1 MARRRRTA
9 LLSPVLTPSI
19 SPWLFV
25 AGIILF
31 AVLGNAVY
39 ALVENWL
46 ETPLAILLFSIV
58 VLGLLLLLFQA
69 VRRYLRPT
77 LDANLNTHPRRGL
90 VALVSHG
97 KLEESAALAAIRYHY
112 RGEKDERPSPTL
124 RHCWLIT
131 SPYETPRP
139 GAQPP
144 RPGYQTAWQNA
155 NDLKAMFAGQIDMH
169 VVEIDPNNA
178 EDVYEKVAMA
188 LRAAERLRL
197 PRSEVTADYTGG
209 NKPMSAGM
217 ALAAAT
223 LGFGLEYMDARQHDE
238 QGRAVPSGG
247 SDPVTLDLQYVIG
260 RESE

>member
-1 MARRRRTA
+1 MARRRTA

-46 ETPLAILLFSIV
+46 RTPLAILLFSAV

-90 VALVSHG
+90 VVLVSQG
-97 KLEESAALAAIRYHY
+97 KLEETPALAAIRYHY

-124 RHCWLIT
+124 GHCWLIT
-131 SPYETPRP
+131 SPHEAPRPVGPSPRP
-139 GAQPP
+139 GF
-144 RPGYQTAWQNA
+144 QTAWENA
-155 NDLKAMFAGQIDMH
+155 NALKKMFAGKIDMH
-169 VVEIDPNNA
+169 LVEVDPNNA

-188 LRAAERLRL
+188 LRTAERLRL
-197 PRSEVTADYTGG
+197 PRSEVAADYTGG
-209 NKPMSAGM
+209 TKPMSIGM

-238 QGRAVPSGG
+238 QGRAVPAGG
-247 SDPVTLDLQYVIG
+247 SDPVSLDLQYVIG
-260 RESE
+260 GQAE

>member
-1 MARRRRTA
+1 MARRRTA

-46 ETPLAILLFSIV
+46 QTPLAILLFSVV

-90 VALVSHG
+90 VVLVSQG
-97 KLEESAALAAIRYHY
+97 TFEGSAALAAIRYHY

-131 SPYETPRP
+131 SPPEPVQTSAKSPQP
-139 GAQPP
+139 GF
-144 RPGYQTAWQNA
+144 QTAWENA
-155 NDLKAMFAGQIDMH
+155 NALKAMFVGRIDMH
-169 VVEIDPNNA
+169 LVVVDHNNA
-178 EDVYEKVAMA
+178 EDVYEKVTMC
-188 LRAAERLRL
+188 LRATERLGL

-209 NKPMSAGM
+209 TKPMSGGM
-217 ALAAAT
+217 VLAAAT
-223 LGFGLEYMDARQHDE
+223 MGFSLEYMDARQHDA
-238 QGRAVPSGG
+238 QGRAVASGG

>member
-1 MARRRRTA
+1 MARRRTA

-39 ALVENWL
+39 DLVENWL
-46 ETPLAILLFSIV
+46 QTPLAILLFSVV

-69 VRRYLRPT
+69 ARRFLRPT
-77 LDANLNTHPRRGL
+77 LDANLNTHPRQGL
-90 VALVSHG
+90 VVLVSQG
-97 KLEESAALAAIRYHY
+97 KLEETPALAAIRYHY

-124 RHCWLIT
+124 RHCWLVT
-131 SPYETPRP
+131 SPQESPRP
-139 GAQPP
+139 GATPP
-144 RPGYQTAWQNA
+144 TPGFQTAWENA
-155 NDLKAMFAGQIDMH
+155 NALKAMYVGQIDMH
-169 VVEIDPNNA
+169 LVEVDPNNA
-178 EDVYEKVAMA
+178 EDVYEKVAMS

-209 NKPMSAGM
+209 MKPMSVGM

-223 LGFGLEYMDARQHDE
+223 LGFGLEYMNARRHDE
-238 QGRAVPSGG
+238 QGRAIPAGG
-247 SDPVTLDLQYVIG
+247 SDPVSLDLQYVIG
-260 RESE
+260 QERE

>member
-1 MARRRRTA
+1 MARRRTA

-46 ETPLAILLFSIV
+46 ETPLAILLFSVI

-77 LDANLNTHPRRGL
+77 LDANLNTHPRQGL
-90 VALVSHG
+90 VVLVSQG
-97 KLEESAALAAIRYHY
+97 KLEETPTLAAIRYHF

-131 SPYETPRP
+131 SPQELPRP
-139 GAQPP
+139 GGPP
-144 RPGYQTAWQNA
+144 PNPGFQTAWENA
-155 NDLKAMFAGQIDMH
+155 NALRAMFAGQVDMRL
-169 VVEIDPNNA
+169 VEVDPNNA

-188 LRAAERLRL
+188 LRAAERLGL

-209 NKPMSAGM
+209 MKPMSVGM

-223 LGFGLEYMDARQHDE
+223 MGYGLEYMDARRHDA
-238 QGRAVPSGG
+238 QGRAIPAEGA
-247 SDPVTLDLQYVIG
+247 DPVSLDLQYVIG